1 VPELDQYVGV
11 HSLKSSMKIVK
22 ICLFFTIILLY
33 GKTAF
38 GQNLKVADDPGQFI
52 VQMRKLMDG
61 SRNPQYIK
69 AAAQLDSIWMSGV
82 NAQQQAKFINIVKT
96 QAAKGQK
103 AGPVLYLLMR
113 TAQSFAKNPAN
124 DFDGFLNLAARSG
137 EKYDAKT
144 FQKILETVR
153 TLSETNKLYSANYN
167 SLYLLSGT
175 YKFRFDTTS
184 AEVVAAATTAAND
197 NWDTPIDSNFVI
209 APKSNPIPV
218 LSGPLIEVQNAVFGM
233 VAAGD
238 SVSFGPANGNVS
250 LRDGIF
256 VGKGGKFTWEVIGH
270 PDIYTDLDTYTFNIS
285 QPKLVAENVTLHNE
299 AQLANLIKGTLEYRG
314 VKKIRGQS
322 PPFPRFVS
330 NGIDARLKDTRKNIA
345 YKGGFALIGTSIYSS
360 SLSDEPS
367 TLLVTYKDK
376 LAFKATSKKF
386 ALKDSVISAPLAYFS
401 MPIGTDS
408 LYHPGVSFVYND
420 DEGLVK
426 LSRAEKTDFAP
437 LPYQDS
443 YHKMSIWSQAMRWK
457 FPNEK
462 VEFLRIDGKRE
473 VPVKLESFDYF
484 KKERFRGIAQEYG
497 FQPMLMAASF
507 TQTEKRQTFLADELA
522 TKFKQNPK
530 ILRRSL
536 ERLAL
541 DGFFIYD
548 KRTDEFAISKKG
560 VLYIL
565 ANMDKTDYDN
575 FQVTSQYTANDE
587 IANATIY
594 LPDTLMTV
602 LGVSRFV
609 VSDSLKI
616 FGVPS
621 DKKIVIGRNRNFNMN
636 GQLVAS
642 NYQFRGMNLKFDYKQ
657 FFVNVSP
664 NDSITFTPKEKFAK
678 GQSGEVGGHVKYEKG
693 GTFYLS
699 DPQNK
704 SGIQKGKKSPRLVV
718 PDGMIVYFDQPERGT
733 LLYPREVFF
742 KIPKIDM
749 DGLDKR
755 DVIFEGTF
763 NSNGI
768 IPPIQTTLKSMQDN
782 SLGFEYKPPLTD
794 MKLYGG
800 KALARFT
807 DTLVMDNAGLRSKAV
822 LKYLSAT
829 MTAKNV
835 LLAADSLMA
844 SGDIASIKEATIGK
858 GYFPAVDVKDYAM
871 RWYPKSDSM
880 FLSTQGKSFSFY
892 KGTTSL
898 EGSLLLRS
906 SGLYGRGKLK
916 RPDSELT
923 SPEIKFNKDGF
934 LADKSSFA
942 INNGLQK
949 PAKNI
954 LVGKNVDIDFNFKT
968 GIANFRSDSTGFNSD
983 STGMEIPSVSYK
995 TDIASARWDMT
1006 KKTILMKGYGETSR
1020 YTATL
1025 PAQEGLTFDG
1035 SDALY
1040 DVEKLTVSVRGVP
1053 FIRTVDVKIIP
1064 DKGMVYIGS
1073 NGQMS
1078 PLKKAR
1084 IEIDTLNVAHRMRD
1098 ADIRIDSRNRFEG
1111 SATYEYITARK
1122 DTFSIKM
1129 QNFEL
1134 KEVAADARKGRSDN
1148 KNNAPVKYY
1157 TTARADIKET
1167 ENLFLS
1173 PRIQF
1178 KGGINLIAYEPS
1190 LKLDGFVKPVLK
1202 FRKNF
1207 NSSWIVYNDSPGE
1220 SVSIKIDKNLK
1231 NEHEIPLSVGLH
1243 YNETRGMYMSFLS
1256 PKESDGDEDIYLA
1269 QGAMNYDEDAKAFK
1283 VTPPPGKDNLIDESN
1298 TLKFDDKTGL
1308 ASFSGP
1314 LKLIASNWLQAS
1326 GIVEA
1331 QVDSS
1336 RFSFNT
1342 MLLMK
1347 MPALEPIMQP
1357 LTAKIVETNLEEQNS
1372 TAADDDPDNLNR
1384 KLSALIGQK
1393 AVDAYV
1399 KLTTA
1404 GYKPIYDASP
1414 LLDVPMVLSNVD
1426 LRWSPVHQAYYSQGP
1441 IGVSNFGKN
1450 NVNAQ
1455 MEGVLEIRRS
1465 IEGDEF
1471 SLYLQASPD
1480 VWYYFDYKQ
1489 KEFGV
1494 ISSQIEFN
1502 DQLAAKARAVRSKDM
1517 SLIPIGV
1524 EEKDMFVNRF
1534 DDFYRPAAKKAKLV
1548 KTEKKKV
1555 APAEQKKKKE
1565 EQAEG
1570 F

>member
-1 VPELDQYVGV
+1 
-11 HSLKSSMKIVK
+11 MKIVR
-22 ICLFFTIILLY
+22 ICIFFTIIILA
-33 GKTAF
+33 GKGVFA
-38 GQNLKVADDPGQFI
+38 QNLKVSEDPGQFM

-61 SRNPQYIK
+61 SRNAQYIR
-69 AAAQLDSIWMSGV
+69 AAAQLDSVWMSGV
-82 NAQQQAKFINIVKT
+82 SGPQQARFMGIVKA

-113 TAQSFAKNPAN
+113 NAANFAKNPSN
-124 DFDGFLNLAARSG
+124 DFDGFLALASKAS
-137 EKYDAKT
+137 EKYDGKT
-144 FQKILETVR
+144 FQKVLETIRIV
-153 TLSETNKLYSANYN
+153 TETNKLYSSNYN
-167 SLYLLSGT
+167 SLYLLSGS
-175 YKFRFDTTS
+175 YRFRFDTTS
-184 AEVVAAATTAAND
+184 AEVVAAATAAAND
-197 NWDTPIDSNFVI
+197 NWDTPVDSNFVI

-218 LSGPLIEVQNAVFGM
+218 LAGALLELHDATFGM

-256 VGKGGKFTWEVIGH
+256 AGKGGKFTWEVIGS
-270 PDIYTDLDTYTFNIS
+270 PDIYADLDAYTFNIS
-285 QPKLVAENVTLHNE
+285 LPKLVAENVTLHHD
-299 AQLANLIKGTLEYRG
+299 AQLANLVKGTLEYRG
-314 VKKIRGQS
+314 VKKIKGQL
-322 PPFPRFVS
+322 PAYPRFVS
-330 NGIDARLKDTRKNIA
+330 NGIDAKLKDTRKNIA
-345 YKGGFALIGTSIYSS
+345 YKGGFALIGTVMYST
-360 SLSDEPS
+360 SLSGEPS
-367 TLLVTYKDK
+367 TLVVSYKDK
-376 LAFKATSKKF
+376 PAFKAISKKF

-401 MPIGTDS
+401 MPIGSDS
-408 LYHPGVSFVYND
+408 LYHPGVTFLYND

-426 LSRAEKTDFAP
+426 LGRAEKTDFGP

-462 VEFLRIDGKRE
+462 VEFLRIDGKQV

-497 FQPMLMAASF
+497 FQPLLMAASY
-507 TQTEKRQTFLADELA
+507 TQTEKKKTFLAEDLA
-522 TKFKQNPK
+522 SKFKQNPK
-530 ILRRSL
+530 ILRRAL
-536 ERLAL
+536 ERLTL
-541 DGFFIYD
+541 EGYFVYD
-548 KRTDEFAISKKG
+548 KASDEFAVSKKG
-560 VLYIL
+560 VLYVL
-565 ANMDKTDYDN
+565 ASLDKTDYDN
-575 FQVTSQYTANDE
+575 FQVTSQFSANDE

-594 LPDTLMTV
+594 LPDTLLTV
-602 LGVSRFV
+602 LGVSQFV

-616 FGVPS
+616 IGFPS
-621 DKKIVIGRNRNFNMN
+621 DKKMVIGKNRNFTMN
-636 GQLVAS
+636 GQLIAS
-642 NYQFRGMNLKFDYKQ
+642 NYQFRGQNVKFDYKQ

-664 NDSITFTPKEKFAK
+664 NDSITFTPKAKYAK
-678 GQSGEVGGHVKYEKG
+678 GQKGEVGGHVKYEKG

-749 DGLDKR
+749 DGLDNR

-768 IPPIQTTLKSMQDN
+768 IPPIQTILKSMQDN
-782 SLGFEYKPPLTD
+782 SLGFEYKPPVTD
-794 MKLYGG
+794 MKIYGG

-822 LKYLSAT
+822 LKYLSAS

-835 LLAADSLMA
+835 LLASDSLMA
-844 SGDIASIKEATIGK
+844 SGDLASIKEATIGK
-858 GYFPAVDVKDYAM
+858 AYFPAVDLKDYAL
-871 RWYPKSDSM
+871 RWYPNADSM
-880 FLSTQGKSFSFY
+880 FLNTQGKSFSFY

-898 EGSLLLRS
+898 EGGLLLRS
-906 SGLYGRGKLK
+906 TGLYGNGKLK

-923 SPEIKFNKDGF
+923 SPDIKFNKDGF
-934 LADKSSFA
+934 LANKSAFA
-942 INNGLQK
+942 INSGLQK

-954 LVGKNVDIDFNFKT
+954 LIGKNVNIDFNFKT
-968 GIANFRSDSTGFNSD
+968 GIASFLADSTGFESD
-983 STGMEIPSVSYK
+983 STSMEIPSVSYK
-995 TDIASARWDMT
+995 TNIASAKWDMN
-1006 KKTILMKGYGETSR
+1006 KKTILMKGAGETST

-1040 DVEKLTVSVRGVP
+1040 DVEKMTVSIRGVP
-1053 FIRTVDVKIIP
+1053 YIRTVDVKIIP

-1078 PLKKAR
+1078 ALKKAR

-1098 ADIRIDSRNRFEG
+1098 ADIKIDSRNRFEG
-1111 SATYEYITARK
+1111 SATYEFITARK

-1134 KEVAADARKGRSDN
+1134 KEVAEDAKKAKSDN
-1148 KNNAPVKYY
+1148 KNNTPIRYY
-1157 TTARADIKET
+1157 TTARADIKEA

-1178 KGGINLIAYEPS
+1178 KGGINLVAYEPS

-1220 SVSIKIDKNLK
+1220 TVSIKVDKNLK

-1243 YNETRGMYMSFLS
+1243 YNESRGMYMSFLS

-1269 QGAMNYDEDAKAFK
+1269 QGAMNYDEDSKSFM

-1314 LKLIASNWLQAS
+1314 LALIASNWLQS
-1326 GIVEA
+1326 TGVVEA

-1342 MLLMK
+1342 MLLFK
-1347 MPALEPIMQP
+1347 LPALEPIMQP

-1372 TAADDDPDNLNR
+1372 TAADEDPDNLNR
-1384 KLSALIGQK
+1384 KLGALIGSK
-1393 AVDAYV
+1393 GVDAYV
-1399 KLTTA
+1399 KLTAA
-1404 GYKPIYDASP
+1404 GYKPIYEASP

-1426 LRWSPVHQAYYSQGP
+1426 LKWSPAHASYFSQGP
-1441 IGVSNFGKN
+1441 IGVSHFGKN

-1465 IEGDEF
+1465 LEGDEF

-1480 VWYYFDYKQ
+1480 VWYFFDYKQ
-1489 KEFGV
+1489 KELGV
-1494 ISSQIEFN
+1494 VSSQLDFN
-1502 DQLAAKARAVRSKDM
+1502 DNLSVKAKAVRSKEM
-1517 SLIPIGV
+1517 SLVPIGA

-1555 APAEQKKKKE
+1555 APVEQKKKKE